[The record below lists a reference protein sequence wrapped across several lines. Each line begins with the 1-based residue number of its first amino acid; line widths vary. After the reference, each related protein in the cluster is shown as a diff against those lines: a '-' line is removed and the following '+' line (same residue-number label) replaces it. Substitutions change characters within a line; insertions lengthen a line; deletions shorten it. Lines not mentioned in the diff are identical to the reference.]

1 MAIQLWRRPTWER
14 SLWPDFDEFER
25 AMTRIFGD
33 LYPTHAEHPPV
44 NIWTAADDIVV
55 TAELPGLE
63 PGDLDIS
70 IHEKTL
76 TIRCAHKERQAAEG
90 ETTHR
95 QECSHEGF
103 TRSLRL
109 PFEVDRDRVIAKLEN
124 GVLKLTLPRSETSK
138 PRHVQVR
145 TTQEG
150 GEQ

>member
-25 AMTRIFGD
+25 AMSSIFGD
-33 LYPTHAEHPPV
+33 LYSTHAEYPPV

-70 IHEKTL
+70 IHERTL
-76 TIRCAHKERQAAEG
+76 TFRCANKEREAAEG
-90 ETTHR
+90 ETRHR

-109 PFEVDRDRVIAKLEN
+109 PFEVDRDKVVAKLEN
-124 GVLKLTLPRSETSK
+124 GVLKLTLPRSEASK

-145 TTQEG
+145 TAQEG

>member
-33 LYPTHAEHPPV
+33 LYPTRAEHPPV

-70 IHEKTL
+70 IHERTL
-76 TIRCAHKERQAAEG
+76 TIRSAHRERKPEG
-90 ETTHR
+90 EMVHR
-95 QECSHEGF
+95 EECIREGF

-109 PFEVDRDRVIAKLEN
+109 PFEVDRDRVNAKLEN
-124 GVLKLTLPRSETSK
+124 GTLKLTLPRSEASK
-138 PRHVQVR
+138 PRKVQVR
-145 TTQEG
+145 STQEG